1 MVEKQVISVLVT
13 FVSQFTRNLA
23 ILLIFILVRVIS
35 QWKVTKIEFTVST
48 SAIPSIPMKVAALK
62 LLFN

>member
-23 ILLIFILVRVIS
+23 ILLSFILVQVIS
-35 QWKVTKIEFTVST
+35 QWKVTKIEFIVST
-48 SAIPSIPMKVAALK
+48 SAIASIPMKVAALK
-62 LLFN
+62 FLFN